1 MDNLEAILYL
11 ERGPQPNL
19 RFALQQEETTIGRSA
34 GNDLVLVD
42 PEVSRR
48 HARVVRQPHQFAVE
62 DLGSTNGTFV
72 NGQRVSSLT
81 ALQDADTIDLGDTVR
96 LRFVLTSPPP
106 AETVQ
111 PVPSVPETPPV
122 YEAAVNIPADQPLVV
137 EPDPVVAPVE
147 AVVPDYSVPAGNYV
161 PQNVAPPPT
170 SMQQPTQRRGARN
183 FWLGCGLLLA
193 LLLVCL
199 GTFLLLD
206 AFQDGRLLYCGPLRP
221 IFEFLLGPF
230 GFAPIC

>member
-1 MDNLEAILYL
+1 MDALDAILYL

-19 RFALQQEETTIGRSA
+19 RYPLRQEQITIGRGA

-48 HARVVRQPHQFAVE
+48 HARIVRQPHQYAVE

-81 ALQDADTIDLGDTVR
+81 ALQDADVIDLGDTIR

-106 AETVQ
+106 AAAEV
-111 PVPSVPETPPV
+111 PV
-122 YEAAVNIPADQPLVV
+122 YSPEASVADSAPA
-137 EPDPVVAPVE
+137 
-147 AVVPDYSVPAGNYV
+147 
-161 PQNVAPPPT
+161 VAPPPPPP
-170 SMQQPTQRRGARN
+170 QPVWEPPVAEAPAYSPPAANVNAPPEFSFAPAPPPPARSSGRRGL
-183 FWLGCGLLLA
+183 WLGCGLLLA

-206 AFQDGRLLYCGPLRP
+206 AFQGGRLLYCGALRP

>member
-1 MDNLEAILYL
+1 MDALEAILYL

-19 RFALQQEETTIGRSA
+19 RHSLAQDQTTIGRGA

-48 HARVVRQPHQFAVE
+48 HARIVRQPHQFAVE

-81 ALQDADTIDLGDTVR
+81 ALQDADVIDLGDTIR

-106 AETVQ
+106 APEVVDAGYT
-111 PVPSVPETPPV
+111 PVPQPTYEPVVEPAPAPAPQPKPRPVAAEVTPPV
-122 YEAAVNIPADQPLVV
+122 YTAPEFSYSPAPAAV
-137 EPDPVVAPVE
+137 E
-147 AVVPDYSVPAGNYV
+147 SRG
-161 PQNVAPPPT
+161 
-170 SMQQPTQRRGARN
+170 RRT
-183 FWLGCGLLLA
+183 FWIGCGLFLA

-206 AFQDGRLLYCGPLRP
+206 SFQGGRLLYCGPLRP
-221 IFEFLLGPF
+221 IFEFVLGPF
-230 GFAPIC
+230 GFAPLC

>member
-1 MDNLEAILYL
+1 MDELEAILYL

-19 RFALQQEETTIGRSA
+19 RFPLQQDETIIGRGA

-81 ALQDADTIDLGDTVR
+81 ALQDADVIDLGDTIR
-96 LRFVLTSPPP
+96 LRFVITNPIPTASAAAATPADRPTNQQPP
-106 AETVQ
+106 AVEAKPVAATPPSYPIGAGSYTTPEYNLSPGTA
-111 PVPSVPETPPV
+111 PVPK
-122 YEAAVNIPADQPLVV
+122 
-137 EPDPVVAPVE
+137 
-147 AVVPDYSVPAGNYV
+147 
-161 PQNVAPPPT
+161 
-170 SMQQPTQRRGARN
+170 RRLSG

-206 AFQDGRLLYCGPLRP
+206 TFQDGRLLYCGPLRP

>member
-1 MDNLEAILYL
+1 MDALDAILYL

-19 RFALQQEETTIGRSA
+19 RYPLQQEQTTIGRGG

-48 HARVVRQPHQFAVE
+48 HARIVRQPHQYAVE

-81 ALQDADTIDLGDTVR
+81 ALQDADVIDLGDTIR

-106 AETVQ
+106 VANEVPVYSPVASVAGGGPAVASPPPPPQ
-111 PVPSVPETPPV
+111 PVWDPPV
-122 YEAAVNIPADQPLVV
+122 ATEAPAYIP
-137 EPDPVVAPVE
+137 PVASPNAPPE
-147 AVVPDYSVPAGNYV
+147 FSFVP
-161 PQNVAPPPT
+161 APPPAQ
-170 SMQQPTQRRGARN
+170 SGGRRG

-206 AFQDGRLLYCGPLRP
+206 AFQGGRLLYCGALRP

>member
-1 MDNLEAILYL
+1 MDALEAILYL

-19 RFALQQEETTIGRSA
+19 RFPLQQDLTTIGRGA

-48 HARVVRQPHQFAVE
+48 HAQIVRQPHQFAVE

-81 ALQDADTIDLGDTVR
+81 ALQDADTIELGDTIR
-96 LRFVLTSPPP
+96 IRFVLTSPAPNVAEAP
-106 AETVQ
+106 APAFPQQVD
-111 PVPSVPETPPV
+111 VPA
-122 YEAAVNIPADQPLVV
+122 Y
-137 EPDPVVAPVE
+137 VAPVE
-147 AVVPDYSVPAGNYV
+147 VTPPQPPVVDQRPAAAEVAYVSAPSANYGQPDFVLPPS
-161 PQNVAPPPT
+161 APSSQGRST
-170 SMQQPTQRRGARN
+170 RGL
-183 FWLGCGLLLA
+183 WIGCGLFIA

-206 AFQDGRLLYCGPLRP
+206 AFQEGRLLYCGPLRP
-221 IFEFLLGPF
+221 VFEFLLGPL
-230 GFAPIC
+230 GFSPIC

>member
-1 MDNLEAILYL
+1 MDTLEAILYL

-19 RFALQQEETTIGRSA
+19 RFALAQELTTIGRGA
-34 GNDLVLVD
+34 GNELVLVD

-48 HARVVRQPHQFAVE
+48 HARIIRQPHQYAVE

-81 ALQDADTIDLGDTVR
+81 ALQDADVIELGDTVR
-96 LRFVLTSPPP
+96 LRFVVTSPLPSSAAAAP
-106 AETVQ
+106 GYT
-111 PVPSVPETPPV
+111 PVPVHEPVVDPTPAPSS
-122 YEAAVNIPADQPLVV
+122 PA
-137 EPDPVVAPVE
+137 PVVA
-147 AVVPDYSVPAGNYV
+147 SVPAESSPPIPASPEFAYTPGPASV
-161 PQNVAPPPT
+161 EAPA
-170 SMQQPTQRRGARN
+170 RRS
-183 FWLGCGLLLA
+183 FWIGCGLFLA

-206 AFQDGRLLYCGPLRP
+206 AFQGGRLLYCGPLRP
-221 IFEFLLGPF
+221 LFEFVLGPF